1 MQRKQKIIFIASY
14 PKSGNTW
21 LRSIISSLV
30 YNADKEFRL
39 KDLKKIL
46 LFSQFANFQ
55 NIEGHEFQSNGNLN
69 YNWISNNWIKAQEQ
83 INLIRKKNIFFKT
96 HSVRGIVNKN
106 FFTDETV
113 CLGFIYIVRDPRDVA
128 ISLSKHMGIDIE
140 LALKEILF
148 SERRMTSFDKVN
160 ELVSTWKNN
169 LDSWMQ
175 FKSVPRL
182 ILRYEDMINDVDV
195 SIGQIVEFLNKIG
208 DFDINTNKNFL
219 ESVKLSTNFKKLQLL
234 EKDQKFD
241 EATPHSRFFRKG
253 IVGEWKQVLT
263 IKQVKLIEDELAVPM
278 KQLVYI

>member
-182 ILRYEDMINDVDV
+182 ILRYEDMIRDVDV
-195 SIGQIVEFLNKIG
+195 SIDQIAEFLNTIG
-208 DFDINTNKNFL
+208 GFDINTNKNFL